1 MPLNGRK
8 DRQRNSSS
16 TAHVKKGFGPFKK
29 EWWNLPKE
37 VKDPIMKELEDRFEL
52 LFNKLK
58 VFNTKDIVNRTVK
71 VVRVPVNI
79 EI

>member
-1 MPLNGRK
+1 
-8 DRQRNSSS
+8 
-16 TAHVKKGFGPFKK
+16 
-29 EWWNLPKE
+29 
-37 VKDPIMKELEDRFEL
+37 MKELEDRFEL